1 MSSGRR
7 PVAFVGDSHL
17 LAGEPVVDRFA
28 EFLAKAA
35 GRFERLV
42 LVGDI
47 FDLWLARPHLH
58 EQHHL
63 QVLEGLARAREAGLA
78 IDYAVGN
85 RDYGVESLSP
95 CPFDRVAMETLSST
109 DGAGWL
115 AEHGDLVNEA
125 DRQYRTWRAFS
136 RSWLIQGLT
145 LSLPAALGV
154 PLSQW
159 AERKMRTSNLAYKR
173 DFPTAAATARAM
185 RLFQETPAR
194 FLVLGHFHQELRLP
208 AGAGEILVLPDWKR
222 SLRHAE
228 WSPDGGPAGSMRFVD
243 SL

>member
-1 MSSGRR
+1 VSSGRR
-7 PVAFVGDSHL
+7 TVAFVGDSHL
-17 LAGEPVVDRFA
+17 LAGESVVDRFL
-28 EFLAKAA
+28 EFLDGAA
-35 GRFERLV
+35 GRFHRLV
-42 LVGDI
+42 LLGDI

-63 QVLEGLARAREAGLA
+63 RVLEALARAREAGLA

-95 CPFDRVAMETLSST
+95 SPFDRVATETLTSI
-109 DGAGWL
+109 DGAGWV

-125 DRQYRTWRAFS
+125 DRQYRSWRAFS
-136 RSWLIQGLT
+136 RSWLIQGT
-145 LSLPAALGV
+145 ALSLPAAVGV

-173 DFPTAAATARAM
+173 AFPTTAATARAT

-208 AGAGEILVLPDWKR
+208 AGEGEILVLPDWKR

-228 WSPDGGPAGSMRFVD
+228 WSPDGGLAGSMRFAD